1 MNNYSLFIV
10 ALFLAFSLSLAGQ
23 AQEARQEEPAPF
35 WYAQLFGGV
44 NKSANENLP
53 WSEMTSAPLSGGF
66 FVAVGQEMASPWGWR
81 TAFRFNHNKSRA
93 VPECENDDTWGW
105 NSLELFADATYN
117 LVGRLGA
124 AQRFNLKAFAGLG
137 LGYTFA
143 FPKHQPLSF
152 THKYSRNSTVQGA
165 ARIGLTANY
174 ALSRRWNLGAEL
186 SHTCFT
192 DAFNGVSAGVPMDA
206 RTNLKVGVTYLFLP
220 PKPIVVNPVN
230 VPRDQRL
237 RVIPALPF
245 RLPLEEDE
253 KLRHIRGR
261 AFLDFPVN
269 ETVIYPEYR
278 RNPAELRR
286 IRHTIDSA
294 LFDRTIAVRSISL
307 HGYASPESP
316 YSNNTR
322 LAKGRTAALKAYVQ
336 NAYQLPDSVFHTAFT
351 PEDWQNLRNFIAD
364 GGRRKVKG
372 DIWYEDASVLETPA
386 MPGFVSAAREELLAV
401 IDNDEEPDAKEL
413 SLKQVAG
420 GKPYRWL
427 LDHVY
432 PGLRHTDYVIQYV
445 VRHYPVKE
453 ARRLIYTHPEAL
465 SLSEM
470 YRVAQSWPEGSDDW
484 LDALLIAARQYPEDE
499 TANLNAACACVQTRR
514 LTDAKRYL
522 SLAGESE
529 DAKFVRQVIDAME
542 GHRE

>member
-1 MNNYSLFIV
+1 MNFYSSIL
-10 ALFLAFSLSLAGQ
+10 FSLSLAMTFALPAG
-23 AQEARQEEPAPF
+23 AQEAADKSEAPL
-35 WYAQLFGGV
+35 WYAQVFGGI

-53 WSEMTSAPLSGGF
+53 WSEFSAAPWSGGI
-66 FVAVGQEMASPWGWR
+66 FVGVGQELPGPWGWR
-81 TAFRFNHNKSRA
+81 GVFRFNHNKSRA
-93 VPECENDDTWGW
+93 VQKCESADTWGW
-105 NSLELFADATYN
+105 NSLELFADATFN

-124 AQRFNLKAFAGLG
+124 PQRFNLKAFCGLG
-137 LGYTFA
+137 AGYTFA
-143 FPKHQPLSF
+143 FPKHQALSY

-165 ARIGLTANY
+165 ARLGLTANY

-220 PKPIVVNPVN
+220 PKPIVVDPLQ

-336 NAYQLPDSVFHTAFT
+336 NAYHLPDSVFHTAFT

-386 MPGFVSAAREELLAV
+386 MPGFVSAVREELLAV

>member
-1 MNNYSLFIV
+1 MAMTF
-10 ALFLAFSLSLAGQ
+10 ALPAG
-23 AQEARQEEPAPF
+23 AQEAADKSEDPL
-35 WYAQLFGGV
+35 WYAQVFGGI

-53 WSEMTSAPLSGGF
+53 WSEFSAAPWSGGI
-66 FVAVGQEMASPWGWR
+66 FVGVGHELPGPWGWR
-81 TAFRFNHNKSRA
+81 GVFRFNHNKSRA
-93 VPECENDDTWGW
+93 VQKCESADTWGW
-105 NSLELFADATYN
+105 NSLELFADATFN

-124 AQRFNLKAFAGLG
+124 PQRFNLKAFCGLG
-137 LGYTFA
+137 AGYTFA
-143 FPKHQPLSF
+143 FPKHQALSY

-165 ARIGLTANY
+165 ARIGLTAHY

-186 SHTCFT
+186 SQTCFT

-220 PKPIVVNPVN
+220 PKPIVVDPLQ

-336 NAYQLPDSVFHTAFT
+336 NAYHLPDSVFHTAFT

-372 DIWYEDASVLETPA
+372 DIWYEDASVLEPPA